1 MVLYNVEKLNQ
12 HILLFATSCC
22 NNNNDQR
29 QQNACATTTTMPY
42 KLFLNCKTPKCMC
55 TMSIVLLC
63 LLQWAEETEEKEGNY
78 YYFAHFHQLNIFLLL
93 FSWQLI
99 QLNWQKFTSF
109 CDCLISYQKHLFLAK
124 DKTVF
129 VATKGCKR
137 AEWVPQHPAVN
148 EQIWLPVK

>member
-1 MVLYNVEKLNQ
+1 MCHQDFSKNKKIAADSKMHVHNVYCAPMPSSK
-12 HILLFATSCC
+12 ICC
-22 NNNNDQR
+22 TKAITR
-29 QQNACATTTTMPY
+29 S
-42 KLFLNCKTPKCMC
+42 F
-55 TMSIVLLC
+55 
-63 LLQWAEETEEKEGNY
+63 QWAEETEEKEGNY